1 MIQDA
6 LRDAEVRMRGAIN
19 ALEEGSH
26 LHSDGRASPKLVEK
40 LPVEYYGTTTP
51 LQQLAAIAA
60 PEPQLLTIRPF

>member
-19 ALEEGSH
+19 ALEEDLTSIRT
-26 LHSDGRASPKLVEK
+26 GRASPKLVEK

-51 LQQLAAIAA
+51 LQQLAAIGGA
-60 PEPQLLTIRPF
+60 